1 MLAAYYFHS
10 SLGGG
15 NIRIETKKVKVEAKS
30 KVGSL
35 NNTTHKP
42 GGGDKKVRLELL
54 SFFPPGCG
62 SGEGLLKILSGV
74 WCSTFHLLSRISPR

>member
-1 MLAAYYFHS
+1 MGGGGGGRFKKKMLAAYYFHS

-54 SFFPPGCG
+54 SFFPQVVVL
-62 SGEGLLKILSGV
+62 E
-74 WCSTFHLLSRISPR
+74 RAY